1 MKYRNLGKSGLEVSE
16 VGLGCNNFG
25 RRWDYERAKTIIGGA
40 LDNGINFLDTAD
52 VYSDGESES
61 IIGRALHGIRD
72 QVVIGTKF
80 AGAMGEGPNSSG
92 GSRKYLI
99 DALDASL
106 RRLQTD
112 YVDLYQ
118 MHGPDRSTPIHETLR
133 ALDDMVTAGKV
144 RYIGCSNFPGWEIVD
159 AVWTSRTERMA
170 HFVSCQPPYNI
181 LDRGI
186 EAEIL
191 PACRRYG
198 LGILPYYP
206 LASGFLTGKY
216 DQGNAPPEGTR
227 LHFFPNIAERHLTEE
242 KFASLGRLQEFARAT
257 GPFNP
262 RTGDRV
268 AVGQPAGQFRHLRGE
283 YGGTGTTKRRRS
295 RMAAYCRRHQ
305 RAGRH
310 RARLTTQARDAAD
323 SL

>member
-1 MKYRNLGKSGLEVSE
+1 MKYRNLGSSGLEVSE

-25 RRWDYERAKTIIGGA
+25 RRWDFDRAKPIVAAA
-40 LDNGINFLDTAD
+40 LDNGVNFLDTAD
-52 VYSDGESES
+52 VYSDGASES
-61 IIGRALHGIRD
+61 IIGKALRGIRD

-80 AGAMGEGPNSSG
+80 SGAMGTGPNSSG
-92 GSRKYLI
+92 GSRKYVI

-106 RRLQTD
+106 KRLQTD

-118 MHGPDRSTPIHETLR
+118 MHGPDRATPIDETLR

-144 RYIGCSNFPGWEIVD
+144 RYIGCSNFPSWEIVD
-159 AVWTSRTERMA
+159 AMWTSRTERLA

-216 DQGNAPPEGTR
+216 GQGDAPPEGTR
-227 LHFFPNIAERHLTEE
+227 LHFFPNIAERHLNEE
-242 KFASLGRLQEFARAT
+242 KFATLGRLQDFAGHRGHSTLELAIAWLLA
-257 GPFNP
+257 NP
-262 RTGDRV
+262 QVSSVISGASTAEQVRQNVV
-268 AVGQPAGQFRHLRGE
+268 AAE
-283 YGGTGTTKRRRS
+283 W
-295 RMAAYCRRHQ
+295 
-305 RAGRH
+305 
-310 RARLTTQARDAAD
+310 RLTPGDIQELDEIAPA
-323 SL
+323 

>member
-1 MKYRNLGKSGLEVSE
+1 MAPHPWIPDQVRNDERGLAKKPSIPTHTLSIPTTIVKRPVRIHDQPTNAIHSHGNTVKTQRRSLADRQEQRACQKMKYRNLGKSGLEVSE

-25 RRWDYERAKTIIGGA
+25 RRWDYERAKTIVGGA

-61 IIGRALHGIRD
+61 IIGRALHGLRD

-159 AVWTSRTERMA
+159 AVWTSRTERLA

-216 DQGNAPPEGTR
+216 GPGGHPTRRNEAALLPE
-227 LHFFPNIAERHLTEE
+227 
-242 KFASLGRLQEFARAT
+242 
-257 GPFNP
+257 
-262 RTGDRV
+262 
-268 AVGQPAGQFRHLRGE
+268 
-283 YGGTGTTKRRRS
+283 
-295 RMAAYCRRHQ
+295 
-305 RAGRH
+305 H
-310 RARLTTQARDAAD
+310 R
-323 SL
+323 

>member
-25 RRWDYERAKTIIGGA
+25 RRWGYERSKTVIDAA
-40 LDNGINFLDTAD
+40 LDNGVNFLDTAD
-52 VYSDGESES
+52 VYGEGGSETV
-61 IIGRALHGIRD
+61 IGRAIRGIRD
-72 QVVIGTKF
+72 EVVIGTKF
-80 AGAMGEGPNSSG
+80 SGAMGTGPNSSG

-106 RRLQTD
+106 KRLQTD

-118 MHGPDRSTPIHETLR
+118 MHGPDRSTPIDETLR

-144 RYIGCSNFPGWEIVD
+144 RYIGCSNFPAWEIVD
-159 AVWTSRTERMA
+159 AMWRSRTERLS

-181 LDRGI
+181 LERGI

-216 DQGNAPPEGTR
+216 DFGSAPPEGTR
-227 LHFFPNIAERHLTEE
+227 LHYFPNIAERHLTEE
-242 KFASLGRLQEFARAT
+242 KFAVLARLQEFAESRGHTTLELAIAWLLA
-257 GPFNP
+257 NP
-262 RTGDRV
+262 QVSSVISGASSPDQVRQNV
-268 AVGQPAGQFRHLRGE
+268 AAAEWELTPAEVEEL
-283 YGGTGTTKRRRS
+283 
-295 RMAAYCRRHQ
+295 
-305 RAGRH
+305 
-310 RARLTTQARDAAD
+310 D
-323 SL
+323 SIAPA

>member
-1 MKYRNLGKSGLEVSE
+1 
-16 VGLGCNNFG
+16 
-25 RRWDYERAKTIIGGA
+25 
-40 LDNGINFLDTAD
+40 
-52 VYSDGESES
+52 
-61 IIGRALHGIRD
+61 
-72 QVVIGTKF
+72 
-80 AGAMGEGPNSSG
+80 MGEGPNSSG

-159 AVWTSRTERMA
+159 AVWTSRTERLA

-242 KFASLGRLQEFARAT
+242 KFASLGRLQEFARRRGHSTLELAIAWLLA
-257 GPFNP
+257 NP
-262 RTGDRV
+262 QVSSVISGASTAEQVRQNVFAAEWQLTPEDINELD
-268 AVGQPAGQFRHLRGE
+268 AIAPA
-283 YGGTGTTKRRRS
+283 
-295 RMAAYCRRHQ
+295 
-305 RAGRH
+305 
-310 RARLTTQARDAAD
+310 
-323 SL
+323 